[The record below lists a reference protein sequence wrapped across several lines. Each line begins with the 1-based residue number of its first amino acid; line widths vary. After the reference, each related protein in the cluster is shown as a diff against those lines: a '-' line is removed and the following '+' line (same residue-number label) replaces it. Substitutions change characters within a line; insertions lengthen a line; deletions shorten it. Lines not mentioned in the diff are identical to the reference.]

1 MAQSATSLFRQ
12 PGNHVEIVVHVDESL
27 EDGERKDLVEHLMN
41 ANGINSAEFC
51 PLRWHLML
59 VQYDRE
65 LTNSREVLGQ
75 VHARQVHAELIG
87 PV

>member
-1 MAQSATSLFRQ
+1 MGQTVSSLFDK
-12 PGNHVEIVVHVDESL
+12 PEKNVEIVVHVDESL
-27 EDGERKDLVEHLMN
+27 GDEQRDNLTDYLESTDGIET
-41 ANGINSAEFC
+41 AEFC

-65 LTNSREVLGQ
+65 QVTSQDVLGR
-75 VHARQVHAELIG
+75 VHARNIHAQLIG

>member
-1 MAQSATSLFRQ
+1 MAQTATSLFRQ
-12 PGNHVEIVVHVDESL
+12 PQNHVEIVVHVDESL
-27 EDGERKDLVEHLMN
+27 GADERNELVQHLVSIDGIE
-41 ANGINSAEFC
+41 AAEFC

-65 LTNSREVLGQ
+65 LINSHDVLGR
-75 VHARQVHAELIG
+75 VHAYNIHAELIG